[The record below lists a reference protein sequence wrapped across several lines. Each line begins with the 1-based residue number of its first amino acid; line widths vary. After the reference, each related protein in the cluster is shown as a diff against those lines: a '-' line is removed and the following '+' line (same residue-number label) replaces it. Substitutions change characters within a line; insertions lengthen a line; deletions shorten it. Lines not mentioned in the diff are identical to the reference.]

1 LSSISTTIIG
11 EAKVVERGSE
21 EERWC
26 KEQHLENNTF
36 ASDEGERR
44 FSTAG
49 LTPETTTT
57 AAHQTQAGREGSAA
71 DDDVRVVTVRVKEGR
86 IADWKGGVRDWVI
99 ADDGARAD
107 DTLMNGVP

>member
-44 FSTAG
+44 FSTTG
-49 LTPETTTT
+49 LSPETATTT
-57 AAHQTQAGREGSAA
+57 ADQSQ
-71 DDDVRVVTVRVKEGR
+71 DDVRVVTVRVKEGR

-99 ADDGARAD
+99 ADDETRTD